1 MSGLNGTVLT
11 LTFTGTNAAPGEE
24 YYSLADGIWTLTTDL
39 SLLNGVGGGS
49 NPDVTNNIRR
59 LFGDVNGTGTVDGG
73 DFGSTF
79 GLNDQDSSFNAQFDV
94 NADGSINGGDFGP
107 FGSRFGTGL

>member
-1 MSGLNGTVLT
+1 M
-11 LTFTGTNAAPGEE
+11 
-24 YYSLADGIWTLTTDL
+24 
-39 SLLNGVGGGS
+39 
-49 NPDVTNNIRR
+49 TNNIRR

-73 DFGSTF
+73 DFGLFGSTF
-79 GLNDQDSSFNAQFDV
+79 GLNDQDPSFNAQFDV